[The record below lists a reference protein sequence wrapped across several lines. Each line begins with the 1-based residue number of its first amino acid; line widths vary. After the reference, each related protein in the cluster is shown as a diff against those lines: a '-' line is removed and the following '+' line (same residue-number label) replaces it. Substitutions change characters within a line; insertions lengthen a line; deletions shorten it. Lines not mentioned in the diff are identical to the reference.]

1 MSGKRI
7 AIYGK
12 GGIGK
17 TTISVNLALLLARR
31 GLRTLLVGCDP
42 KTVSYTHLDV
52 YKRQGIGR
60 RVEPQPPGRVQRLI
74 HCVHGHASLLGRGR
88 PADHRPG
95 VALQM
100 YAALDIRLRADSA
113 PVCGDTAQE
122 PPAVPQ
128 FAPAD
133 LHLSLIHIFTK

>member
-42 KTVSYTHLDV
+42 K
-52 YKRQGIGR
+52 K
-60 RVEPQPPGRVQRLI
+60 
-74 HCVHGHASLLGRGR
+74 
-88 PADHRPG
+88 
-95 VALQM
+95 
-100 YAALDIRLRADSA
+100 
-113 PVCGDTAQE
+113 DTARLLSDRSL
-122 PPAVPQ
+122 PA
-128 FAPAD
+128 
-133 LHLSLIHIFTK
+133 LMENTRL

>member
-42 KTVSYTHLDV
+42 KKDTARLLSDRPLPALMEKYEAL
-52 YKRQGIGR
+52 KAARPR
-60 RVEPQPPGRVQRLI
+60 RRKCSSR
-74 HCVHGHASLLGRGR
+74 RGR
-88 PADHRPG
+88 TCWCANRAG
-95 VALQM
+95 RARAW
-100 YAALDIRLRADSA
+100 AARGGAYSS
-113 PVCGDTAQE
+113 P
-122 PPAVPQ
+122 
-128 FAPAD
+128 
-133 LHLSLIHIFTK
+133 LSG